1 MDKDSS
7 EKILEHRDEAK
18 GTPAPETDLE
28 GKPCEQLHADSIA
41 FPQAGTASHGEVCP
55 EPARLPVGKEPR
67 MDIQLPQHH
76 GLLLGSNSC
85 LTPWGLQGTLGLN
98 HWESSDDRE
107 GMRGL

>member
-1 MDKDSS
+1 MGMRLK
-7 EKILEHRDEAK
+7 EPLLQRQ
-18 GTPAPETDLE
+18 TDLE
-28 GKPCEQLHADSIA
+28 GKLCEQLHADSIA

-98 HWESSDDRE
+98 HWESSDQRE